1 MKTVDAANARA
12 DFDRL
17 VDEVDASHEPIQ
29 IRGENGSAVLV
40 SEEDWRTVQEALH
53 LLSVPGMRESI
64 REGMETPASECSPEP
79 GW

>member
-1 MKTVDAANARA
+1 MKTVDTREAVGRL
-12 DFDRL
+12 REL
-17 VDEVDASHEPIQ
+17 VDEAVASHEPIQ